1 MRKKI
6 FTGLLLSLISVG
18 LYILSRKNYL
28 IFHSMAEIYGITI
41 AAGIFMVSWNS
52 RRHHENYGL
61 IFLGTAYFFVAIIDF
76 FHTISYKG
84 MGVFTDYSFYANQ
97 LWIGARMMECLSLLV
112 FVLICRSKIKVSY
125 WALFMSY
132 GLATILVLMSVF
144 FWKIFPIC
152 FVEGHGQTIFKI
164 VSENV
169 ICLVLLFTAVMLVR
183 SRRFYDPSL
192 FRLIIASIILTLLS
206 ELCFIMYTDNYG
218 ITNVI
223 GHLFKIGSFYLIYRS
238 VIVNTLERPFD
249 ILYQELTINKDAL
262 QVLSD
267 SLKQKVDEQV
277 TELIDKDKLLQ
288 NQSRLAL
295 MGEMI
300 ANIAH
305 QWKQPL
311 NSLALNIQIATQRFE
326 MGKLNVEE
334 MKEYE
339 SQEMTQVMYMAQ
351 TINDF
356 SDFFSPDK
364 IQCNFD
370 VRKCLDKTIAIINTV
385 YHDNHIKLIS
395 DIRDDIFVFGY
406 DNELVQVILNLLN
419 NAKDALLEKKVSE
432 PIVELQVYRKNE
444 SACITVSDN
453 AGGIP
458 PENLSKIFDS
468 YFTTKKSG
476 TGIGLYMAR
485 MIIEKNFNGHLTA
498 GNTTEGAFFLVELPE
513 VLMS

>member
-1 MRKKI
+1 M
-6 FTGLLLSLISVG
+6 
-18 LYILSRKNYL
+18 
-28 IFHSMAEIYGITI
+28 GI
-41 AAGIFMVSWNS
+41 
-52 RRHHENYGL
+52 
-61 IFLGTAYFFVAIIDF
+61 
-76 FHTISYKG
+76 
-84 MGVFTDYSFYANQ
+84 FTDYSFYANQ

-112 FVLICRSKIKVSY
+112 FVFIYRSKIKISSRV
-125 WALFMSY
+125 LFISY
-132 GLATILVLMSVF
+132 GLTTLLVLMSVF
-144 FWKIFPIC
+144 VWKIFPIC
-152 FVEGHGQTIFKI
+152 YIEGQGQTIFKI
-164 VSENV
+164 VCEYV
-169 ICLVLLFTAVMLVR
+169 ICLVLLSTTVLLMR

-192 FRLIIASIILTLLS
+192 FRLIVASIILTILS
-206 ELCFIMYTDNYG
+206 ELCFTWYTDNYG

-249 ILYQELTINKDAL
+249 ILYQELTVSKDSL

-267 SLKQKVDEQV
+267 GLKQKVDKQV
-277 TELIDKDKLLQ
+277 TELIEKEKLLQ

-311 NSLALNIQIATQRFE
+311 NSLALSIQIASHKFE
-326 MGKLNVEE
+326 LGELSVEE

-364 IQCNFD
+364 TKWNFA
-370 VRKCLDKTIAIINTV
+370 VRKCLDKTVAIINTV
-385 YHDNHIKLIS
+385 YHENHIKLTS
-395 DIRDDIFVFGY
+395 DIHDDIFVFGY
-406 DNELVQVILNLLN
+406 DNELVQVLLNLLN
-419 NAKDALLEKKVSE
+419 NAKDALLEKEVSE
-432 PIVELQVYRKNE
+432 PLVELHVYRENGF
-444 SACITVSDN
+444 ACITVSDN

-458 PENLSKIFDS
+458 PENLGKIFDS

-485 MIIEKNFNGHLTA
+485 MIIEKNFNGRLTA
-498 GNTTEGAFFLVELPE
+498 DNTTGGAFFLVELPE